1 MREMEEGPSL
11 GTEGVVRGTHS
22 EHTHTLTEG
31 DERERVEER
40 QTEVGEKHWRLEDH
54 DFCYSWILKFTI
66 L

>member
-31 DERERVEER
+31 DERERELRRDR
-40 QTEVGEKHWRLEDH
+40 QKWVKSTEDWKTMTFVIHE
-54 DFCYSWILKFTI
+54 F
-66 L
+66 